1 MVTAIRAAAYPAP
14 GISPYC
20 RYRMSRRRSSWFYL
34 MDGIPRS
41 LQVFGQDITNF
52 GMARDSEPA
61 VLCWVVPPGMIAAL
75 SKKLAAVTAQVT
87 QQLAALHRAMRSST
101 NCSPAAA
108 SASWRLNSIASARTS
123 LRLAKRSALVRS
135 WQLTPGTSSIQPIH
149 QSPSCF
155 STAVYSAFTDKVYD
169 GGCPFSVASM
179 PNSGLYS
186 LPVSG
191 TNLAARPTYR
201 AVHPPSTGTMAPFM

>member
-1 MVTAIRAAAYPAP
+1 MASVEGYEIGAVLFGSCGDQGVCEGGAADQPVLPLSNVTEA
-14 GISPYC
+14 
-20 RYRMSRRRSSWFYL
+20 FFL
-34 MDGIPRS
+34 VLLDGWDTRIFAD
-41 LQVFGQDITNF
+41 LIGQDTTDF
-52 GMARDSEPA
+52 GMARDGGPT

-123 LRLAKRSALVRS
+123 LRLVKRSALVRS

-155 STAVYSAFTDKVYD
+155 STAVYSAFINKVYD
-169 GGCPFSVASM
+169 GGCPFSATSM

-186 LPVSG
+186 CL
-191 TNLAARPTYR
+191 TN
-201 AVHPPSTGTMAPFM
+201 